1 MSSQLLT
8 QRMGES
14 MLRKNP
20 RCRLGWLLFCG
31 MFFSASSLVWAAET
45 QSPWKFVFSLQGQGK
60 GMALPVAL
68 YVDHE
73 KERYYVVD
81 STGNK
86 LVSFGAD
93 GKYLQEFTAEGN
105 LKKPYDM
112 VRLADGSLLVVEKG
126 RNSLTRVDLKNKKTA
141 HTVVKHQGQEVFVD
155 RLEIAGGKV
164 YVLDRSSGR
173 ILQLDETLQPV
184 KSYTMP
190 VGAGWLA
197 DFKVAEK
204 KVWVLDQKQKQVYS
218 YDENGRPSP
227 AIQLTGV
234 DFPVSLAV
242 DPAGLLY
249 VLDRHRAAIVAF
261 GRNGEVKYQF
271 LTKGQGRDNLYFPQE
286 IRFDHLGR
294 LCVVDE
300 GNSRVMVFKR

>member
-1 MSSQLLT
+1 MSSQLLS
-8 QRMGES
+8 QRMGEI
-14 MLRKNP
+14 MLRKKP
-20 RCRLGWLLFCG
+20 RCFVGWLLFFG
-31 MFFSASSLVWAAET
+31 IFFSASSWVWAVEM

-86 LVSFGAD
+86 LISFSAE

-112 VRLADGSLLVVEKG
+112 ARLADGSLLVVEKG
-126 RNSLTRVDLKNKKTA
+126 RNSLTKVDLKNKKT
-141 HTVVKHQGQEVFVD
+141 TPVVVKYQGQEVFVD

-164 YVLDRSSGR
+164 FVLDRSSGR
-173 ILQLDETLQPV
+173 ILQLDEALQV
-184 KSYTMP
+184 AKSYIMP
-190 VGAGWLA
+190 AGAGWLA
-197 DFKVAEK
+197 DFKVVEK
-204 KVWVLDQKQKQVYS
+204 KIWVLDQKKKQIYS
-218 YDENGRPSP
+218 YDENSRPSP

-242 DPAGLLY
+242 DPAGLFY
-249 VLDRHRAAIVAF
+249 VLDRHRGAVVAF
-261 GRNGEVKYQF
+261 GRNGEFKYQF

-294 LCVVDE
+294 LCIVDE